1 LALDLETLVIQIE
14 ANTRDVDSK
23 LRLLQASVNDS
34 MAGIENRTNR
44 MKSTFESNF
53 GSISRITRNFSAGF
67 AILETIRF
75 GENIVQNIDK
85 IATQAHKLGVVID
98 DDVVFKMNQ
107 AKLSWETNWTRMQV
121 AAAGPIERILAGINR
136 LTGAL
141 ATLDEQSSKPMFPNA
156 KNTLGVKPGGDAAA
170 QPDRF
175 ARYFQDQ
182 ASAGIDTFYQNTSAA
197 AKKSAEEQKV
207 LAQKSASD
215 RESVMRALDET
226 DKFLNDEK
234 VQRFMEGIRQQMAA
248 EQNYSEATVRLN
260 EALQKQKDQ
269 FLVDNVD
276 KIQKEFEGYARI
288 EEQQTRMWER
298 FKSGSEDAFASAI
311 SGAESF
317 GSALRSVLAE
327 LEQMTI
333 RQYLLKPLFDAMEG
347 GSSGS
352 GGGILGFLGGILGIG
367 GGSAAIP
374 ASVAITPGL
383 FGGALAGGGSVSPG
397 TSYLVGERGAEI
409 FQPNVPGT
417 IYPSGT
423 APGGGNTMSVN
434 IDLRGSNGSQE
445 IRQAVQAGMAVAVGQ
460 IKQQFPALMIDAQ
473 MRHQ

>member
-197 AKKSAEEQKV
+197 AKKSAEFE
-207 LAQKSASD
+207 LISPPNRS
-215 RESVMRALDET
+215 
-226 DKFLNDEK
+226 
-234 VQRFMEGIRQQMAA
+234 
-248 EQNYSEATVRLN
+248 SE
-260 EALQKQKDQ
+260 
-269 FLVDNVD
+269 
-276 KIQKEFEGYARI
+276 
-288 EEQQTRMWER
+288 
-298 FKSGSEDAFASAI
+298 
-311 SGAESF
+311 
-317 GSALRSVLAE
+317 
-327 LEQMTI
+327 
-333 RQYLLKPLFDAMEG
+333 
-347 GSSGS
+347 
-352 GGGILGFLGGILGIG
+352 
-367 GGSAAIP
+367 
-374 ASVAITPGL
+374 
-383 FGGALAGGGSVSPG
+383 
-397 TSYLVGERGAEI
+397 
-409 FQPNVPGT
+409 
-417 IYPSGT
+417 
-423 APGGGNTMSVN
+423 
-434 IDLRGSNGSQE
+434 
-445 IRQAVQAGMAVAVGQ
+445 
-460 IKQQFPALMIDAQ
+460 
-473 MRHQ
+473 